1 MCAYHKPIRGN
12 YGIDTFPD
20 PIPNEIDGILH
31 YREGVDPEEKYLPS
45 ILENVEK
52 SPHGIPFPPSAQTA
66 KNVGFIISC
75 VECQKPR
82 LLHSKHKIKKHDV
95 QSAKRMMKKVSYMC
109 GAALSEYLESGT
121 DRDE

>member
-1 MCAYHKPIRGN
+1 MI
-12 YGIDTFPD
+12 
-20 PIPNEIDGILH
+20 
-31 YREGVDPEEKYLPS
+31 
-45 ILENVEK
+45 
-52 SPHGIPFPPSAQTA
+52 PPSAQTA

-121 DRDE
+121 DRDERHLKSIHVRENLSCSSKVELPYYSVDNYPVVCIYCGIGGTHVHLTRQ